1 MLRALKVKVSPMSNA
16 REASASSHS
25 HGHGQAHHASS
36 TDPAFM
42 AERLLRLKDSDPDL
56 FSEAWKKIPRSTQ
69 DNILA
74 YLRKH
79 GGEDQVSS
87 ARHSNFEDKNS
98 HSKHKRT
105 DHAEPQHLDNLSH
118 EKNLPHIPSLETRK
132 NLQAPGRPLY
142 EWTDGELL
150 AHTLLDSD
158 VKDSPSKHGKVDNDL
173 ALELKRISKQNMVQI
188 VQNELI
194 RRLLQTIAGKP

>member
-1 MLRALKVKVSPMSNA
+1 MSNA

-25 HGHGQAHHASS
+25 HRHGQAHHASS

-42 AERLLRLKDSDPDL
+42 AERLLRLKDSDPGL

-87 ARHSNFEDKNS
+87 ARHSSFEDKNS
-98 HSKHKRT
+98 HSKHKGT
-105 DHAEPQHLDNLSH
+105 DHHEPENLEHRSH
-118 EKNLPHIPSLETRK
+118 EKNLPHLPSLETRK
-132 NLQAPGRPLY
+132 NVQAPGRPLY
-142 EWTDGELL
+142 EWTDGEL
-150 AHTLLDSD
+150 
-158 VKDSPSKHGKVDNDL
+158 
-173 ALELKRISKQNMVQI
+173 
-188 VQNELI
+188 
-194 RRLLQTIAGKP
+194 